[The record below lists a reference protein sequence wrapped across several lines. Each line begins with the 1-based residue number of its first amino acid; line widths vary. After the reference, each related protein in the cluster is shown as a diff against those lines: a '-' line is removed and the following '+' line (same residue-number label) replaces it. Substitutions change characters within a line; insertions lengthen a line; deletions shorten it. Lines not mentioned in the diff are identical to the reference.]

1 MSRALDEVGRVG
13 GDVVVGEVLR
23 QRHIRH
29 LPVGLRVLNHE
40 VATHVRH
47 VSAIHLDSDMQARFD
62 EERLWEERHK
72 H

>member
-29 LPVGLRVLNHE
+29 LPVGLRVLDHE
-40 VATHVRH
+40 VAAHVRH
-47 VSAIHLDSDMQARFD
+47 VSAIHLDTDMFD
-62 EERLWEERHK
+62 EERLWKERHK
-72 H
+72 HLL